1 MYLGCGVGFQ
11 KRESQPSRTIFIG
24 AQLENLFWPGHWTF
38 ISWSMF
44 KEKQVD
50 MGEGLEAMSHV
61 KQMKKLGKFGL
72 GKNRVSWGWDNG
84 ES

>member
-1 MYLGCGVGFQ
+1 
-11 KRESQPSRTIFIG
+11 
-24 AQLENLFWPGHWTF
+24 
-38 ISWSMF
+38 MF